1 MKIALR
7 RRGVPLAPRHL
18 AAALAVTV
26 CLAGAALRVAAYGS
40 EWANLSAGTEEKG
53 LRAVAVDPMDSRRVF
68 IGSTKGVFTSA
79 DGGKVWV
86 NCLDLSG
93 ARREIPAG
101 LDPSR
106 KALLEGLQASGDS
119 GRIGGVTALAIDPS
133 NQRKIFAGSVDGI
146 YTSLDGGKSWA
157 KANGAM
163 KDAEVTVLGL
173 AIDLSN
179 PDLVYAATLDRA
191 LLKSG
196 DGGTTWSGMELPGG
210 GGIVSAVAV
219 HPFDSNIL
227 YAGTPDA
234 VYKTKNGGAAWE
246 KVASQ
251 PRIAESIAVDPV
263 NPDVVYLGTS
273 AGVFKSTD
281 GGANWKEI
289 GADAFGQKR
298 VRRVAVSPSDSNAV
312 YAASST
318 GIYGSSDG
326 GAKWQELS
334 RGTSL
339 ANAMAIAFDPLDSG
353 TIWAASSGGLY
364 RTAVASADASAAPAA
379 TEPAATES
387 AKTEAPGPVA
397 EKEEKPAEEI
407 VPAQTVP
414 AQTAPDE
421 EQVAVVSLEEPR
433 AFRDEAPP
441 GPAIP
446 TIDDVQTVLG
456 QFTHEPSVQEIQEVA
471 MRFAEVHPD
480 LIEGWR
486 KGAKYRALLPKFR
499 LKYDIDRQKQIDEKD
514 GQGLQITRQEDLG
527 DTVQSDST
535 SEGPATG
542 ITIGEKVIS
551 STDNKYKH
559 RTEST
564 SEDQDK
570 RKYTNDLS
578 FQFEWELGDFLYNPD
593 QVRISDEARD
603 LVELR
608 NDVLEEVTQFYFQ
621 RRNLQID
628 LLLSPAEELRERLRL
643 ELQLQEV
650 TANIDYLTG
659 GYLTQRLNDA
669 KANKP
674 GTSSAVKRLFAI

>member
-1 MKIALR
+1 MKTALR

-18 AAALAVTV
+18 VVVLASAL
-26 CLAGAALRVAAYGS
+26 CIAGAALRITAYGS

-53 LRAVAVDPMDSRRVF
+53 LRAVAVDQMDSRRVF
-68 IGSTKGVFTSA
+68 IGSTKGIFTSG
-79 DGGKVWV
+79 DGGRVWV

-93 ARREIPAG
+93 ARRELPAD
-101 LDPSR
+101 LSPAR
-106 KALLEGLQASGDS
+106 KSLVEGFQASGNS
-119 GRIGGVTALAIDPS
+119 GQIAGATALAIDPA
-133 NQRKIFAGSVDGI
+133 NQRKIIAGSVDGL
-146 YTSLDGGKSWA
+146 YLSTDGGKNWT
-157 KANGAM
+157 KANGAV
-163 KDAEVTVLGL
+163 KDAAVTVLGL
-173 AIDLSN
+173 AVDLSN

-196 DGGTTWSGMELPGG
+196 DGGKTWSQTELPGG
-210 GGIVSAVAV
+210 EKTVSAVAV

-234 VYKTKNGGAAWE
+234 VFRTKNGGATWE
-246 KVASQ
+246 KIAAQ
-251 PRIAESIAVDPV
+251 PRVAESIAIDPV
-263 NPDVVYLGTS
+263 NPDVLYLGTS
-273 AGVFKSTD
+273 AGAFKSAD
-281 GGANWKEI
+281 GGASWKEI
-289 GADAFGQKR
+289 GAEALGQKK

-339 ANAMAIAFDPLDSG
+339 ANATSIAFDPLDSG
-353 TIWAASSGGLY
+353 TIWAAAAGGLY
-364 RTAVASADASAAPAA
+364 RTAVASSPAAPAA
-379 TEPAATES
+379 AAATEPV
-387 AKTEAPGPVA
+387 KTEAAPPVA
-397 EKEEKPAEEI
+397 ARRAEE
-407 VPAQTVP
+407 VVP
-414 AQTAPDE
+414 AQTAPAKTSPAE
-421 EQVAVVSLEEPR
+421 EQVAVVSVEEPR
-433 AFRDEAPP
+433 SAGGGADAAAVPP
-441 GPAIP
+441 APAIP

-456 QFTHEPSVQEIQEVA
+456 QFSHEPSVQEVQEVA

-480 LIEGWR
+480 VIEGWR

-499 LKYDIDRQKQIDEKD
+499 LQYDHDRRKIREEKD
-514 GQGLQITRQEDLG
+514 AQGRETTREENIG
-527 DTVQSDST
+527 DTDQIETT
-535 SEGPATG
+535 SEPDTG
-542 ITIGEKVIS
+542 ITIGEKLIS
-551 STDNKYKH
+551 STENKYKNKNIWS
-559 RTEST
+559 TENSD
-564 SEDQDK
+564 ERQ
-570 RKYTNDLS
+570 YNNNLG
-578 FQFEWELGDFLYNPD
+578 FQFEWEFGDFLFNPD

-621 RRNLQID
+621 RRQLQID

-669 KANKP
+669 KAGKAGKSNV
-674 GTSSAVKRLFAI
+674 VKRLFAI

>member
-1 MKIALR
+1 
-7 RRGVPLAPRHL
+7 VV
-18 AAALAVTV
+18 ALAVTV
-26 CLAGAALRVAAYGS
+26 CLAGAVLSVAVYGS

-68 IGSTKGVFTSA
+68 IGSTKGVFTSG

-93 ARREIPAG
+93 ARREIPPG

-119 GRIGGVTALAIDPS
+119 GRIGGATALAIDPA

-146 YTSLDGGKSWA
+146 YTSTDGGKTWA

-196 DGGTTWSGMELPGG
+196 DGGRTWSPTELPGG

-234 VYKTKNGGAAWE
+234 VYKTRNGGANWE
-246 KVASQ
+246 KIAAQ
-251 PRIAESIAVDPV
+251 PRIAESIAIDPV

-273 AGVFKSTD
+273 AGAFKSTD
-281 GGANWKEI
+281 GGASWKEI
-289 GADAFGQKR
+289 GADALGQKR

-334 RGTSL
+334 KGTSL

-353 TIWAASSGGLY
+353 TIWAAASGGLY
-364 RTAVASADASAAPAA
+364 RTAVAFAAPAA
-379 TEPAATES
+379 TEPA
-387 AKTEAPGPVA
+387 KTEAPVPVA
-397 EKEEKPAEEI
+397 AMAEKPAEEV

-433 AFRDEAPP
+433 SLGGAPGMEGAASP

-456 QFTHEPSVQEIQEVA
+456 QFTHEPSVQEVQEVA

-499 LKYDIDRQKQIDEKD
+499 LKYDVDRRKKIGEKD
-514 GQGLQITRQEDLG
+514 GRAEKITRNQNL
-527 DTVQSDST
+527 SDQIESFFE
-535 SEGPATG
+535 SSPNTG
-542 ITIGEKVIS
+542 ITLSDKLKSITSI
-551 STDNKYKH
+551 DNGYELKNDWDNADE
-559 RTEST
+559 R
-564 SEDQDK
+564 QF
-570 RKYTNDLS
+570 TNSLS

-674 GTSSAVKRLFAI
+674 GTAGVVKRLFAI